1 MCPLRAVPL
10 LLLLPACY
18 LVVLRTVFNAG
29 SGSVVEMVEWLDST
43 KVLYGLVRMA
53 L

>member
-1 MCPLRAVPL
+1 VGL
-10 LLLLPACY
+10 LGVA
-18 LVVLRTVFNAG
+18 VFNAG
-29 SGSVVEMVEWLDST
+29 SGSVVEMVEWLDSS

>member
-1 MCPLRAVPL
+1 VIVGL
-10 LLLLPACY
+10 LGVA
-18 LVVLRTVFNAG
+18 VFNAG
-29 SGSVVEMVEWLDST
+29 SGSVVEMVEWLDSS